1 MDIPDTGT
9 EATIEEAISKRSAT
23 ALRTQFIK
31 ELVFYISF
39 GGWLFIMYS
48 VNIEHLYSMYA
59 PAEKVDLFKI
69 KE

>member
-39 GGWLFIMYS
+39 GGWLFVYTM
-48 VNIEHLYSMYA
+48 NIEHFYSIYA
-59 PAEKVDLFKI
+59 PAEKVNLF
-69 KE
+69 